1 MNAADIMIHMHQEL
15 DAQAR
20 TELERKLSGRVGVD
34 CAEFI
39 RSPNPHSLMV
49 RYDPDAL
56 AGMEILQ
63 MVRKLDPVA
72 SMVGL

>member
-1 MNAADIMIHMHQEL
+1 MNTADMLIHVHQEL
-15 DAQAR
+15 DAQTR
-20 TELERKLSGRVGVD
+20 TELERKLSGRMGVD
-34 CAEFI
+34 CAEFLHT
-39 RSPNPHSLMV
+39 PHPHSLMV

>member
-1 MNAADIMIHMHQEL
+1 MNAADMMIHMHQEL

-20 TELERKLSGRVGVD
+20 TDLERKLSGQVGVD
-34 CAEFI
+34 CAEFLH
-39 RSPNPHSLMV
+39 SPHPHSLMV
-49 RYDPDAL
+49 RYDPDAVE
-56 AGMEILQ
+56 GIEILQ